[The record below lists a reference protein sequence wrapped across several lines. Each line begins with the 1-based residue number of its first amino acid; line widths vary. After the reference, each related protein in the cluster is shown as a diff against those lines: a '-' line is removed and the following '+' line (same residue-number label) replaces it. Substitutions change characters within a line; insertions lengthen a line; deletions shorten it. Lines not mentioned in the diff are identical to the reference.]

1 MASTNQVYLNG
12 HSPSAEPTMSITVS
26 YDIACADASNEW
38 EAVGHMLT
46 AASIDARGVQVT
58 YRGIAPHGWPMMD
71 IKFKTE
77 EDARRATAAYM
88 GIFDINDQEVVDYIH
103 GEF

>member
-1 MASTNQVYLNG
+1 
-12 HSPSAEPTMSITVS
+12 MSVTVS